1 MSGTRKRAL
10 TQSNLQNT
18 AIKEKRSKS
27 DHESICNTSK
37 QNGIKRRAGT
47 ISQITLKNFMCH
59 SHLEVNLTNNI
70 NYITGR
76 NGSGKSAIL
85 TALIVGL
92 AGKAS
97 VTNRGTSI
105 KSKVIMV
112 LRENKYTASYTSS
125 TLMLGQTVARTPK
138 EIQHILSNLNIQID
152 NPVCILN
159 QDTSRNFLSTSDPKQ
174 KFVLFMRATRL
185 ETLDQEYKTIS
196 GNRRDI
202 IRIYQEKEKIY
213 EELKNLLKELE
224 TKIESI
230 KGIAELKKRVNLLN
244 SELSWAKVR
253 DIEHEYNDRV
263 RIVEGLQTKCNRYED
278 NSINKNQRLE
288 EIKQKANE
296 LQQQI
301 MELKEAAEVQ
311 NRPQLD
317 VQNEIDGLR
326 QSYSEKRRLKQR
338 LMKDIQDKN
347 QNIATLTVE
356 IENFT
361 ANLSKIEQEK
371 LVKKKE
377 MSDLEAQI
385 GHIENMTETTQN
397 DVFQMKSSISRQE
410 EQENDLHR
418 ESRQIKARYGQTVAR
433 TPKEIQHILSNL
445 NIQIDNPVCI
455 LNQDTSR
462 NFLSTSDP
470 KQKFVLFMRATRLE
484 TLDQEYK
491 TISGNRRDIIRIYQ
505 EKEKIYEELKN
516 LLKELE
522 TKIESIKGIAEL
534 KKRVNLLN
542 SELSWAKVRDIE
554 HEYNDRVRIVEGLQT
569 KCNRYEDNSINKNQ
583 RLEEIKQK
591 ANELQQQIMELK
603 EAAEVQNRPQLDVQN
618 EIDGLRQSYSEKR
631 RLKQRLMKDIQDK
644 NQNIA
649 TLTVEIEN
657 FTANL
662 SKIEQ
667 EKLVKKKEMS
677 DLEAQIGHIENMTE
691 TTQNDVFQMK
701 SSISRQEEQE
711 NDLHRESRQIK
722 ARYDQVTDQINTLK
736 SESNSL
742 IVYGRDMPEIV
753 NAIHRNEKKFTH
765 LPRGP
770 LGAFINIRDKKW
782 DVAIEGYIG
791 TGLLRSFT
799 VDNKKDNAILMEIF
813 NRHCTSGQKPMVIT
827 SKFFNRVHN
836 IVSNLVRADRDC
848 ISLYDAIDIKDPV
861 VANCLID
868 QMSIE
873 SILLIPSTERAI
885 ELLSNQNRVPR
896 NCSQGVTV
904 KGDKYYPDPN
914 YKTYA
919 SRYHKAR
926 YLQVDAGDL
935 IRGCEETLA
944 ELKSKMKNVQ
954 AQINAVVMDKSK
966 QKREL
971 AELTKKLEK
980 LRQTNFVAKRKLE
993 DLRTMEDS
1001 EAVNVQ
1007 SLVRI
1012 AFIIY
1017 RDLFILHIGLQ
1028 EIEMTEL
1035 KGVVQRLTAQHEE
1048 TDQQMKTIKEHINES
1063 ERRLAELVKATQGFE
1078 DRIAPLE
1085 VGKDVLQQIREQAN
1099 KKQEL
1104 DVNRTF
1110 EKKRLQET
1118 RNKLVLAQSDMLN
1131 KKEEL
1136 NKLTDEAIS
1145 VGERVEEL
1153 RQVPEVVMEIKNV
1166 QTTIRRVES
1175 SLETPDEIRKKYQH
1189 AREKCEQVKKVMGG
1203 LEDTIQEL
1211 NQSVSKRRRH
1221 YQVMED
1227 YFVNCINHNFSK
1239 VLDFRQFKGRMEI
1252 NMAEKKLELIV
1263 IPQQG
1268 SQGLTVTSN
1277 LSGGERSFSTVAF
1290 LYSLWQCMNFPFYFL
1305 DEFDVYMR
1313 RPGAISRITLKNFMC
1328 HAHLE
1333 VNFKNNI
1340 NYITGRN
1347 GSGKSAIL
1355 TALVVGLAGKAS
1367 ITNRGTSIKNFV
1379 KAGQTSANVEI
1390 VLNNTGS
1397 LAYKREVYGNEIIIQ
1412 RSFNIN
1418 GSSIYRTKSSTGIF
1432 NCR

>member
-1 MSGTRKRAL
+1 
-10 TQSNLQNT
+10 
-18 AIKEKRSKS
+18 
-27 DHESICNTSK
+27 
-37 QNGIKRRAGT
+37 
-47 ISQITLKNFMCH
+47 
-59 SHLEVNLTNNI
+59 
-70 NYITGR
+70 
-76 NGSGKSAIL
+76 
-85 TALIVGL
+85 
-92 AGKAS
+92 
-97 VTNRGTSI
+97 
-105 KSKVIMV
+105 
-112 LRENKYTASYTSS
+112 
-125 TLMLGQTVARTPK
+125 
-138 EIQHILSNLNIQID
+138 
-152 NPVCILN
+152 
-159 QDTSRNFLSTSDPKQ
+159 
-174 KFVLFMRATRL
+174 MRATRL

-317 VQNEIDGLR
+317 VQNQIDGLR

-418 ESRQIKARYGQTVAR
+418 ESRQIKARYG
-433 TPKEIQHILSNL
+433 S
-445 NIQIDNPVCI
+445 
-455 LNQDTSR
+455 
-462 NFLSTSDP
+462 
-470 KQKFVLFMRATRLE
+470 
-484 TLDQEYK
+484 
-491 TISGNRRDIIRIYQ
+491 
-505 EKEKIYEELKN
+505 
-516 LLKELE
+516 
-522 TKIESIKGIAEL
+522 
-534 KKRVNLLN
+534 
-542 SELSWAKVRDIE
+542 
-554 HEYNDRVRIVEGLQT
+554 
-569 KCNRYEDNSINKNQ
+569 
-583 RLEEIKQK
+583 
-591 ANELQQQIMELK
+591 
-603 EAAEVQNRPQLDVQN
+603 
-618 EIDGLRQSYSEKR
+618 
-631 RLKQRLMKDIQDK
+631 
-644 NQNIA
+644 
-649 TLTVEIEN
+649 
-657 FTANL
+657 
-662 SKIEQ
+662 
-667 EKLVKKKEMS
+667 
-677 DLEAQIGHIENMTE
+677 
-691 TTQNDVFQMK
+691 
-701 SSISRQEEQE
+701 
-711 NDLHRESRQIK
+711 
-722 ARYDQVTDQINTLK
+722 
-736 SESNSL
+736 
-742 IVYGRDMPEIV
+742 
-753 NAIHRNEKKFTH
+753 
-765 LPRGP
+765 
-770 LGAFINIRDKKW
+770 FINIRDKKW

-885 ELLSNQNRVPR
+885 ELLSDQNRVPR

-1007 SLVRI
+1007 SL
-1012 AFIIY
+1012 
-1017 RDLFILHIGLQ
+1017 

-1175 SLETPDEIRKKYQH
+1175 SLETPDEIRRKYQH

-1211 NQSVSKRRRH
+1211 NQSVSKRKRH

-1305 DEFDVYMR
+1305 DEFDVYMD
-1313 RPGAISRITLKNFMC
+1313 K
-1328 HAHLE
+1328 
-1333 VNFKNNI
+1333 I
-1340 NYITGRN
+1340 N
-1347 GSGKSAIL
+1347 
-1355 TALVVGLAGKAS
+1355 
-1367 ITNRGTSIKNFV
+1367 
-1379 KAGQTSANVEI
+1379 
-1390 VLNNTGS
+1390 
-1397 LAYKREVYGNEIIIQ
+1397 
-1412 RSFNIN
+1412 
-1418 GSSIYRTKSSTGIF
+1418 RTKVMEILIHHAKSRPDLQFVFLTPQDVSCIRDHDVSIHRLEDPERRTVPED
-1432 NCR
+1432 